1 MRNRTENQIRLVL
14 IRHGATAA
22 NKEHRYLGKT
32 DEALSE
38 DGILELKKMLGEG
51 KYPSV
56 THLFSSPMKRCLE
69 TAQILY
75 PDQKPVIVS
84 EWEEIDF
91 GAFEGKNYAEL
102 KGDPRY
108 QAWIDSNGTLP
119 FPEGES
125 REQFVERCRQGLL
138 HMLTVLAIEAQNQER
153 PICVGC
159 VVHGGTIMALLSS
172 YEQGEYFDYQRANG
186 EGYVCELLWEQGEV
200 QLIHTERKV

>member
-186 EGYVCELLWEQGEV
+186 EGYVCELLWEQGEIR
-200 QLIHTERKV
+200 LIHTEKI